1 MSTDAETTLHPLFAE
16 MVRCT
21 AERDLDGL
29 LKLYHPEAEWVRF
42 TGTVRGHD
50 EIRELLSR
58 YWELDLQHVEMNEF
72 IQTDDTVMM
81 RGTMKVR
88 GETVVTF
95 GVYVLRDGLIWRQ
108 CGADEG
114 GTRDWWA

>member
-1 MSTDAETTLHPLFAE
+1 MSTDTDDMTHPLFAE

-29 LKLYHPEAEWVRF
+29 VELYHPEAEWVRF
-42 TGTVRGHD
+42 TGVVRGRD
-50 EIRELLSR
+50 EIRELLAR
-58 YWELDLQHVEMNEF
+58 YWEIDLQHVEMNEF
-72 IQTDDTVMM
+72 IQSDDTVMM
-81 RGTMKVR
+81 RGTMIVR
-88 GETVVTF
+88 GERVVTF